1 MNIVSIVFGQIV
13 MMFCMM
19 AVGAAAYKA
28 GLITERGS
36 TDLSNITLYLVIP
49 FVVLTSFQI
58 EFDADIF
65 HGILVTFILG
75 IAVHAA
81 AIVLSFLLI
90 RGKDNDR
97 TVLERFSIVYPNCG
111 FMGIPLA
118 QAVLGPKGVIYITA
132 FIAAQN
138 LFICLTELPAC
149 RGHLTG
155 DQSKK
160 YSKHLL

>member
-58 EFDADIF
+58 ELW
-65 HGILVTFILG
+65 GYLWPRRCWVR
-75 IAVHAA
+75 
-81 AIVLSFLLI
+81 
-90 RGKDNDR
+90 RG
-97 TVLERFSIVYPNCG
+97 
-111 FMGIPLA
+111 
-118 QAVLGPKGVIYITA
+118 
-132 FIAAQN
+132 
-138 LFICLTELPAC
+138 LFT
-149 RGHLTG
+149 
-155 DQSKK
+155 
-160 YSKHLL
+160 

>member
-90 RGKDNDR
+90 R
-97 TVLERFSIVYPNCG
+97 
-111 FMGIPLA
+111 
-118 QAVLGPKGVIYITA
+118 
-132 FIAAQN
+132 
-138 LFICLTELPAC
+138 
-149 RGHLTG
+149 
-155 DQSKK
+155 
-160 YSKHLL
+160 